1 MERYF
6 QMKFAFPIISQKY
19 YSVHN
24 QFSRWH
30 LQRVKDSTQCPD
42 LFATHS
48 QTQKAATNN
57 VYLHGFFFNSMFYK
71 NMYFDRKRNVE
82 TEKKQMLD
90 IFKIPLHIHLTA
102 IIKRLGIVK
111 LEMIYAFKCRKK
123 TFKRK
128 TRKVIKGRLR
138 YTFSKGKR
146 CFCSPRFSRL
156 VTRLT
161 IFSSCSSCLFCGH
174 ELAREGGAD

>member
-1 MERYF
+1 M
-6 QMKFAFPIISQKY
+6 
-19 YSVHN
+19 HN

-42 LFATHS
+42 LFRTHS

-57 VYLHGFFFNSMFYK
+57 LFICMFFFFNSMFYK
-71 NMYFDRKRNVE
+71 NMYFDRKRNVD
-82 TEKKQMLD
+82 TEKMTKHKQMLD
-90 IFKIPLHIHLTA
+90 IFKIPLRMHLTA
-102 IIKRLGIVK
+102 IIKRSRIVNYSGSQ
-111 LEMIYAFKCRKK
+111 LEIIYAFKCRKKK

-128 TRKVIKGRLR
+128 TRKVIKSRFSH
-138 YTFSKGKR
+138 TFSKGKR

-156 VTRLT
+156 LTRLT

-174 ELAREGGAD
+174 ELAKEGGAD